1 MRRFYRASPD
11 HITVRNSYN
20 TETPM
25 KRSLFIICLVVA
37 ATSDAAFGATFSVSP
52 SVVTNDRAT
61 QISLDVTGLTTGS
74 TVRLEKYMDLNGNGV
89 IDPSD
94 HMVQSFSVTDG

>member
-37 ATSDAAFGATFSVSP
+37 ATSDAVFGATFSVSP

-61 QISLDVTGLTTGS
+61 QISLDGTGLSSGS
-74 TVRLEKYMDLNGNGV
+74 TILIEKYMDLNANGV
-89 IDPSD
+89 IDSGD
-94 HMVQSFSVTDG
+94 LMVQSF